1 MLFFSFT
8 NMFSATT
15 ISKCACLRLFI
26 VENQGI
32 HIHIIAACIYV
43 IKQRLIT
50 ERKLYS
56 IHGRD
61 FTNMFSFE
69 TRFEA
74 LCLVYICKGCWLKYC
89 CEQYQI
95 SCSNLTAL
103 TFQWN
108 GYNLCNRM
116 VNWHR
121 WIILHRDRTTVTF
134 TLI

>member
-69 TRFEA
+69 TCLKA
-74 LCLVYICKGCWLKYC
+74 LCLVYICKGCCLKYC
-89 CEQYQI
+89 CEQYPI

-108 GYNLCNRM
+108 GSIY
-116 VNWHR
+116 VIGW
-121 WIILHRDRTTVTF
+121 
-134 TLI
+134 LISIDGLLYMETEQSLYLLWY

>member
-1 MLFFSFT
+1 MKLKNEGRVDLNFNFKYAFFSFT

-69 TRFEA
+69 TRFET
-74 LCLVYICKGCWLKYC
+74 LCLVYIYKGWNIVANNTKFHV
-89 CEQYQI
+89 QI
-95 SCSNLTAL
+95 KLL
-103 TFQWN
+103 
-108 GYNLCNRM
+108 
-116 VNWHR
+116 
-121 WIILHRDRTTVTF
+121 
-134 TLI
+134 